1 MAYIEQFNDF
11 KPLQSVRFRKNHGSK
26 SSVIALKICL
36 LYRVIFSLFLL
47 KIRYNRVGTEFVPFN
62 LSLVPLNS

>member
-11 KPLQSVRFRKNHGSK
+11 KPLQSVRFCKNHGSK
-26 SSVIALKICL
+26 SRVIALKICL

-47 KIRYNRVGTEFVPFN
+47 KIRYKRVGTEFVPFN